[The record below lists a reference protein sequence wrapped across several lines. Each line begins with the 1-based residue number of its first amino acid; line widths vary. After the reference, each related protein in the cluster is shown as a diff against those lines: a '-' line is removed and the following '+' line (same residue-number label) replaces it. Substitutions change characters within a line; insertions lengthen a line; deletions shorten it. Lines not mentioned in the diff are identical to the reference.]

1 MGCLQVVHTPLS
13 QLGFSS
19 VRKHELE
26 RPIIEIALLIT
37 GHLIMQSQTPPPGR
51 QGPHTLEEVLRAL
64 PRQYIKVLSGP
75 SIATFSEEKGRAT
88 WSLVGVQILGWMT
101 FLGICGLLII
111 LIKALVLG
119 LTGSLDL
126 TGLGSTFGLTLLLAL
141 FIPMLLL
148 VDTVLVYL
156 LARSFGGRGTLA
168 VQSYTCLLFQIP
180 LSTIGSLLTFIPTV
194 GILLG
199 IVFGFGAFIYG
210 MLLQIFAV
218 IAVHRLDARTA
229 IVTVFIPALVTLTLT
244 WLLIAFISA
253 TFSFAAAGSLPNIY
267 PILISS

>member
-1 MGCLQVVHTPLS
+1 
-13 QLGFSS
+13 
-19 VRKHELE
+19 
-26 RPIIEIALLIT
+26 
-37 GHLIMQSQTPPPGR
+37 MQSQKPPPGR
-51 QGPHTLEEVLRAL
+51 QRLHTLEEVLRAL

-75 SIATFSEEKGRAT
+75 SIGTFSEEMGRAT

-111 LIKALVLG
+111 LIKTLVLG

-126 TGLGSTFGLTLLLAL
+126 IGLGSTFGLTLLLAL

-218 IAVHRLDARTA
+218 IAVHRLDVRTA
-229 IVTVFIPALVTLTLT
+229 VVTIFIPALITLTLT
-244 WLLIAFISA
+244 
-253 TFSFAAAGSLPNIY
+253 
-267 PILISS
+267 

>member
-1 MGCLQVVHTPLS
+1 
-13 QLGFSS
+13 
-19 VRKHELE
+19 
-26 RPIIEIALLIT
+26 
-37 GHLIMQSQTPPPGR
+37 MQSQKSPPGR
-51 QGPHTLEEVLRAL
+51 QGPHTLEEILRTL
-64 PRQYIKVLSGP
+64 PCQYIKVLRSP
-75 SIATFSEEKGRAT
+75 SIATFSEEMGSAT

-111 LIKALVLG
+111 LIKALGLG
-119 LTGSLDL
+119 ITGSVDL
-126 TGLGSTFGLTLLLAL
+126 TGLGATFGRALLLAL
-141 FIPMLLL
+141 LIPMLLL

-156 LARSFGGRGTLA
+156 LARAFGGRGTLA

-180 LSTIGSLLTFIPTV
+180 LSTIGSLLAFIPTV

-210 MLLQIFAV
+210 MLLQIFAI

-229 IVTVFIPALVTLTLT
+229 VVTVFIPALVTLTLT

-253 TFSFAAAGSLPNIY
+253 TFAFAAAGSLSNIY